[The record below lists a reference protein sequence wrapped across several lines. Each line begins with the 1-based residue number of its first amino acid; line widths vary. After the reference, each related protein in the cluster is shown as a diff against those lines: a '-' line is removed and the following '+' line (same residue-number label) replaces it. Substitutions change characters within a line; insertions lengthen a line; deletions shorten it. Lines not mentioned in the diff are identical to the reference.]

1 MLQRVG
7 SKLRTPRLRVLL
19 AAAGGA
25 TIAVAAAS
33 TVGLAATGSPAQA
46 QYAPRSTAPPTITG
60 TAQVGQTLTANPGT
74 WNGDQPVVFSFQWL
88 RCNSSGNSC
97 ATIGGATNQTYT
109 AGDADRDS
117 TLRVQVR
124 AQNRDG
130 STTAMSRATARI
142 AAAAGPAGAIR
153 LPTGEVSIP
162 ATSVPNTE
170 RLVIDRV
177 AFTPTVVRS
186 RTNPIRLVV
195 KVKDTRGNVVR
206 DVLVFV
212 RSTPVVTRTPAETRT
227 GQDGTVTFDVQPESD
242 FPLRNGYAVQFFVR
256 ARKDG
261 DRPLAGI
268 AGYRLVQVDTA
279 R

>member
-1 MLQRVG
+1 MLQRLG
-7 SKLRTPRLRVLL
+7 STLGPPRLRVLL
-19 AAAGGA
+19 AVAGGA

-33 TVGLAATGSPAQA
+33 TVGLAAPGSPAQA
-46 QYAPRSTAPPTITG
+46 QYAPRSSTAPTIGG
-60 TAQVGQTLTANPGT
+60 TAQVGATLTANPGT
-74 WNGDQPVVFSFQWL
+74 WTGDQPVVFGFQWL
-88 RCNSSGNSC
+88 RCNSGGNNC
-97 ATIGGATNQTYT
+97 VTIGGATNQTYT
-109 AGDADRDS
+109 AAEADRDN

-130 STTAMSRATARI
+130 SSTATSRATARV
-142 AAAAGPAGAIR
+142 AAATGPAGAIR
-153 LPTGEVSIP
+153 LANGETSIP
-162 ATSVPNTE
+162 ATSVPATE

-177 AFTPTVVRS
+177 SFTPSLVRS
-186 RTNPIRLVV
+186 RTSPIRIVV

-206 DVLVFV
+206 DAFVFL

-227 GQDGTVTFDVQPESD
+227 GQDGTVTFDVQPETD